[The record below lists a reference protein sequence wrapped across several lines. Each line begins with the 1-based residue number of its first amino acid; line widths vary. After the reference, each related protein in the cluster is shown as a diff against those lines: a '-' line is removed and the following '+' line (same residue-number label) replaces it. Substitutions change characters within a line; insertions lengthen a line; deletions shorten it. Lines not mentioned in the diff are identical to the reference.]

1 MRALAARSRRYTKAA
16 GCCSSTDTI
25 KARRWRPNSRRS
37 AIGKLPVIGITQA
50 TSASPSAKIDA
61 MTTQILPRPLVNQLL
76 RHAQQQQEQEVCGL
90 IGNRGD
96 AMHFYTVANISAT
109 PQCLYEKDQTQQI
122 GTLRL
127 MRERGVALFA
137 INQAGAGAR
146 RAPAGGGR
154 GRAAGPGA
162 RD

>member
-16 GCCSSTDTI
+16 GCCSSTDTT
-25 KARRWRPNSRRS
+25 KARRWRPCSRRS
-37 AIGKLPVIGITQA
+37 AIGKRPVIGITQA

-76 RHAQQQQEQEVCGL
+76 RHAQHQPEQEVCGL

-96 AMHFYTVANISAT
+96 AMHFYPVANKTTT
-109 PQCLYEKDQTQQI
+109 PQCLYEMDPAQQI

-127 MRERGVALFA
+127 MRERGEALFA
-137 INQAGAGAR
+137 IYHAR
-146 RAPAGGGR
+146 PRAPPAPAGGGR
-154 GRAAGPGA
+154 GQAAGPGA
-162 RD
+162 RY